1 MAPSTKQLLK
11 DALKL
16 PDEQRTVLVLELLD
30 SLPPAAPRE
39 TRSDTQW
46 LEEIERRA
54 RAAQAGAPHLSWED
68 AHKQVLDRL
77 PKRYSD
83 YWLNRVEPV

>member
-1 MAPSTKQLLK
+1 MAPSTQQLLK

-16 PDEQRTVLVLELLD
+16 PNEQRAALVLELLD
-30 SLPPAAPRE
+30 SLPPAAPGQA
-39 TRSDTQW
+39 RSDTQW
-46 LEEIERRA
+46 LAEIERRA

-68 AHKQVLDRL
+68 AQQQVLDRL

-83 YWLNRVEPV
+83 YWLNRAEHV